1 MTGSLAGEVVE
12 PRLKGRF
19 GRPYIYR
26 NSCESTQTL
35 LGDDPPEGAAAVC
48 DQQTSG
54 RGRLGRRWETAPGT
68 AVLCSV
74 GLRPPSDRRAAE
86 LSLVGGM
93 AAADAVELA
102 LGLAAQIKWPNDV
115 MVNRYKVAGVLAEA
129 RNGVVVLGIGIN
141 VNQTRSELPLATKSP
156 VASLRT
162 VDGVVR
168 DRGELLVDLL
178 DRLEHRY
185 ELWLDGGLDAIYD
198 FLGARDFLRG
208 RKVSVNGTSA
218 TAVGIDRA
226 GRLELDVDGE
236 RRLVESGEIAYEQ

>member
-1 MTGSLAGEVVE
+1 MSSLAPEIVE
-12 PRLKGRF
+12 PLLKGRF
-19 GRPYIYR
+19 GRPYLYR
-26 NSCESTQTL
+26 DSCESTQTL

-48 DQQTSG
+48 DQQTAG

-74 GLRPPSDRRAAE
+74 ALRPPANRRAAE

-115 MVNRYKVAGVLAEA
+115 MVNRFKVVGILAEA
-129 RNGVVVLGIGIN
+129 RNGVVALGIGVN
-141 VNQTRSELPLATKSP
+141 VNQTRSELPVVTKSP

-162 VDGVVR
+162 IDGVVR
-168 DRGELLVDLL
+168 DRANVLVDLL
-178 DRLEHRY
+178 DRLEQAYDR
-185 ELWLDGGLDAIYD
+185 WLEGGLDAIYD

-208 RKVSVNGTSA
+208 RRVSVNGTSA
-218 TAVGIDRA
+218 VAIGIDRL

-236 RRLVESGEIAYEQ
+236 RRLVESGEIDYER